1 MELRIII
8 QPPYALLAGFE
19 VINRYD
25 DDDKIVAD
33 GVALHFILISLEL
46 RW

>member
-8 QPPYALLAGFE
+8 QPPYALLAGIE
-19 VINRYD
+19 AINRLD
-25 DDDKIVAD
+25 ESDNIVTD
-33 GVALHFILISLEL
+33 GVALHFVFISFEV